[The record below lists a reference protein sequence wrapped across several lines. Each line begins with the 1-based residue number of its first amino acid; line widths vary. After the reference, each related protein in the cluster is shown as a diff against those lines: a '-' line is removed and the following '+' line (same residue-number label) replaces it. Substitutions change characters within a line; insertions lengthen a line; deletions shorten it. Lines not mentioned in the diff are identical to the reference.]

1 MEAAGFPKS
10 GLEWLVPFQLNAPNP
25 RGVDPGKSLARQ
37 PRRDLLQQV
46 RTALAGRKAALAL
59 LLPVAVCALLM
70 GCGTTGPSGLMSPP
84 NPGPPPALE
93 LAPVAAGFTNPLD
106 LQQPNDQSNRL
117 FVVEQGGKIRI
128 VDSGG
133 NVLPGPY
140 LDLTSRVTSGGEM
153 GLLGLAFHPSYSQNG
168 CFYVN
173 YTTTRF
179 TGRLQTVIA
188 EYRAQPASSNS
199 ASTIEN
205 ILFTVDQPANNH
217 NGGGL
222 AFGPD
227 GMLYIGLGDGG
238 GAGDPFLNGQRVN
251 TRLGKLLRIA
261 VSCGSGYSV
270 PADNPFAGQP
280 SPTNEIWALG
290 LRNPWRFSFDALTS
304 RLLLADVGQD
314 RFEEVDLVT
323 KGANLGW
330 NTMEGNQC
338 FSPSTGCNQA
348 GLTLPIFTYD
358 HSQNDDSIVGGY
370 VYRGSQLPDLVG
382 VYFYGDYGTGAIW
395 SLYRDAGGQWQN
407 SNFMQTGGAISSFGQ
422 DDDSNLYV
430 VNYAG
435 AILRF
440 DPAS

>member
-1 MEAAGFPKS
+1 MGSVEVRNSWLAG
-10 GLEWLVPFQLNAPNP
+10 
-25 RGVDPGKSLARQ
+25 
-37 PRRDLLQQV
+37 
-46 RTALAGRKAALAL
+46 LAGREAGGAL
-59 LLPVAVCALLM
+59 LLPLAVCLLLL
-70 GCGTTGPSGLMSPP
+70 GCGTTGAPPGFISPASQSSPP
-84 NPGPPPALE
+84 SVE
-93 LAPVAAGFTNPLD
+93 LTSVAAGFTSPLD
-106 LQQPNDQSNRL
+106 LEQPNDQSGRL
-117 FVVEQGGKIRI
+117 FVAEQGGKIRI
-128 VDSGG
+128 IDSSGS
-133 NVLPGPY
+133 VAPAPF

-153 GLLGLAFHPSYSQNG
+153 GLLGLAFHPAYSQNG

-188 EYRAQPASSNS
+188 EYRAQQPSSNA

-238 GAGDPFLNGQRVN
+238 GASDPFLNGQRIN
-251 TRLGKLLRIA
+251 TRQGKLLRIA

-270 PADNPFAGQP
+270 PADNPFASQP

-290 LRNPWRFSFDALTS
+290 LRNPWRFSFDPLTA
-304 RLLLADVGQD
+304 RLFLADVGQD

-338 FSPSTGCNQA
+338 FSPPSGCNQS
-348 GLTLPIFTYD
+348 GLAMPIFTYD
-358 HSQNDDSIVGGY
+358 HAQNDQSIVGGF
-370 VYRGSQLPDLVG
+370 VYRGARIPQLAGTYV
-382 VYFYGDYGTGAIW
+382 FGDFISGRIW
-395 SLYRDAGGQWQN
+395 GLAQDAQGNWTRTPLLQSGFN
-407 SNFMQTGGAISSFGQ
+407 ISSFGQ
-422 DDDSNLYV
+422 DQAGEFYV
-430 VNYAG
+430 VNYSGG
-435 AILRF
+435 AVLRLRKVGT
-440 DPAS
+440 P